1 MQSQRKTSTKIPLQ
15 QLTFC
20 AISIALATISSFIK
34 LASLPFGGSITFF
47 SMFFITLTGYFF
59 GFKSGVFSGITFG
72 IVQFLLGPY
81 IYTPLQAIL
90 DYPVAFGALGFS
102 GLFQSRKY
110 GLTLGFLTGATS
122 RYLIHVI
129 SGYLFFHAYAPETL
143 NPLLYTFGYNLTYIL
158 PEVIVTTAI
167 LCIPTMQ
174 QRISHL
180 KHIVRQV
187 D

>member
-1 MQSQRKTSTKIPLQ
+1 MQTQRKTSSKIPLP

-20 AISIALATISSFIK
+20 AISIALATITSFIK
-34 LASLPFGGSITFF
+34 LVSLPFGGSITCF
-47 SMFFITLTGYFF
+47 SMFFITLIGYFF
-59 GFKSGVFSGITFG
+59 GFKTGIFSGIIFG
-72 IVQFLLGPY
+72 VLQFLLGPY

-90 DYPVAFGALGFS
+90 DYPVAFGALGLS
-102 GLFQSRKY
+102 GLFHSRKY
-110 GLTLGFLTGATS
+110 GLTIGFLAGATS

-129 SGYLFFHAYAPETL
+129 SGYLFFRSYAPETL

-158 PEVIVTTAI
+158 PEVIVTTTI
-167 LCIPTMQ
+167 LCIPTIR

-180 KHIVRQV
+180 KQMVRQV